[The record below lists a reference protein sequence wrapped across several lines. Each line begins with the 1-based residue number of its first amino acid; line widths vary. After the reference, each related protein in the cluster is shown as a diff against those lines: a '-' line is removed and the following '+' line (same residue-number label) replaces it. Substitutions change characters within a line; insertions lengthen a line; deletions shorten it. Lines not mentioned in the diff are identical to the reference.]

1 MNQEHQQ
8 TPTPD
13 IPMLAGCRRVPAL
26 GFGTAADPPVE
37 PEIVRSAVVEAIEVG
52 YRHFDTAALYNSEE
66 ALGEA
71 IIEAIN
77 GGFVESREQLFI
89 TSKLWCSDAHPQHV
103 LPALNKTLRNL
114 KMDYIDLY
122 LIHWPVSSKPG
133 IHEYPIKKR
142 TFFPWIS
149 SQFGQQWKSAINLDS
164 PNPLELATFLA
175 RTLLMFLP
183 LPRFPLLSIKC
194 IVLKSCGLKHCQVEV
209 NPCWQQQKLREF
221 CKRNGVLVVGYSS
234 LGSIGTFY
242 GTNRVME
249 SEVLREIAKA
259 RGKTVAQVALRW
271 GYEQG
276 IGVVVKSYNKER
288 MKQNLEIFNWSL
300 SDDECRKISEI
311 TQSRACLGK
320 DYTSPYGP
328 YKTMEELWDEEL

>member
-8 TPTPD
+8 TPMPA
-13 IPMLAGCRRVPAL
+13 IPMPAGCRSIPAL

-71 IIEAIN
+71 IIEAIK

-114 KMDYIDLY
+114 QMDYIDLY

-133 IHEYPIKKR
+133 IYEYPIKKED
-142 TFFPWIS
+142 FLPMDF
-149 SQFGQQWKSAINLDS
+149 KSVWAAMEECYKLGLTKSIGVSNFSCKKLADV
-164 PNPLELATFLA
+164 LATA
-175 RTLLMFLP
+175 KIP
-183 LPRFPLLSIKC
+183 PA
-194 IVLKSCGLKHCQVEV
+194 VNQVEV

-221 CKRNGVLVVGYSS
+221 CKRNGVLLVGYSS

-249 SEVLREIAKA
+249 SEVLKEIAKA

-288 MKQNLEIFNWSL
+288 MKQNLEIFDWSL

-311 TQSRACLGK
+311 PQSRACLGK

-328 YKTMEELWDEEL
+328 YKTTEELWDEEL

>member
-1 MNQEHQQ
+1 M
-8 TPTPD
+8 PA
-13 IPMLAGCRRVPAL
+13 IPMPAGCWRIPAL

-37 PEIVRSAVVEAIEVG
+37 PEIVRSSVVEAIEVG

-71 IIEAIN
+71 INEAIN

-122 LIHWPVSSKPG
+122 LIHWPLSSKPG
-133 IHEYPIKKR
+133 IHEYPIKKEDFI
-142 TFFPWIS
+142 TMDFNNFS
-149 SQFGQQWKSAINLDS
+149 CKNLADV
-164 PNPLELATFLA
+164 LATA
-175 RTLLMFLP
+175 KIP
-183 LPRFPLLSIKC
+183 PAVI
-194 IVLKSCGLKHCQVEV
+194 QVEV

-288 MKQNLEIFNWSL
+288 MKQNLEIFDWSL
-300 SDDECRKISEI
+300 NDDECRKISEI
-311 TQSRACLGK
+311 PQSRVCLGK

-328 YKTMEELWDEEL
+328 YKTTEELWDEEL

>member
-1 MNQEHQQ
+1 MTQEHQQ
-8 TPTPD
+8 TPMPA
-13 IPMLAGCRRVPAL
+13 IPMPAGCRSMPAL
-26 GFGTAADPPVE
+26 GLGTAADPPVE

-71 IIEAIN
+71 INEAIN

-133 IHEYPIKKR
+133 IHEYPIKKED
-142 TFFPWIS
+142 FLPMDF
-149 SQFGQQWKSAINLDS
+149 KSVWAAMEECYKLGLTKSIGVSNFSCKNLADV
-164 PNPLELATFLA
+164 LATA
-175 RTLLMFLP
+175 KIP
-183 LPRFPLLSIKC
+183 PA
-194 IVLKSCGLKHCQVEV
+194 VNQVEV

-288 MKQNLEIFNWSL
+288 MKQNLEIFDWSL